1 MVVAQSVRDIEAKL
15 KQTQELNAIAEK
27 ESRENTA
34 IIKALE
40 EENELINSELD
51 EIRHKA
57 I

>member
-51 EIRHKA
+51 EIRHRA